1 MYNSLILFLEKR
13 RKKFLFNSALMFVLK
28 NDGDVK
34 QSMDVDVKLITNL
47 HLRIQIVKHSAE
59 LESILTGK
67 VDW

>member
-1 MYNSLILFLEKR
+1 M
-13 RKKFLFNSALMFVLK
+13 FNSALIFVLK

-34 QSMDVDVKLITNL
+34 QSIDVDVKLITNL
-47 HLRIQIVKHSAE
+47 HLRTQIIKQSDE